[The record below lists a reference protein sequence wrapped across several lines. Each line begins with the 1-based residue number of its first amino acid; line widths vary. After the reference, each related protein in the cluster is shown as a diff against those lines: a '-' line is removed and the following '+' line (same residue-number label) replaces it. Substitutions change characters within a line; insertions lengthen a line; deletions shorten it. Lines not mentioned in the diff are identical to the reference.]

1 MAQTK
6 DIKITIDEKACR
18 GCKLCVDICP
28 TDVYEFDEKEKKCK
42 VKIAAD
48 CIECM
53 SCQYICPSNCIT
65 QEGLYYSKNF
75 FRNEDVYGRVGRYLF
90 PLQDSMELSK
100 EDYTLAA
107 KDIRT
112 RLSALGAT
120 FKKMVGASA
129 PTVATTAGRAGA
141 WHLPEMYDEKAGS
154 LSSLLDDLK
163 SRLKFGWD
171 MNTEMKGDNEAT
183 LIITACPVREICQL
197 EGLTIGGD
205 LCDLFRSY
213 LTGIVV
219 EILKKRPMIK
229 FESTGPDQCRYAIKL
244 MEM

>member
-6 DIKITIDEKACR
+6 EIKITIDEKACR
-18 GCKLCVDICP
+18 GCRLCVDICP
-28 TDVYEFDEKEKKCK
+28 TEVYEFDEKEKKCK
-42 VKIAAD
+42 VKTVKD
-48 CIECM
+48 CIECA
-53 SCQYICPSNCIT
+53 SCQYVCPSNCIT

-75 FRNEDVYGRVGRYLF
+75 FRNEDVYGRAGRYLF

-100 EDYTLAA
+100 EDYILAA

-141 WHLPEMYDEKAGS
+141 WHLPEMYEEKVGN

-163 SRLKFGWD
+163 ERLKYGWE
-171 MNTEMKGDNEAT
+171 MKPEMKGDNEAA
-183 LIITACPVREICQL
+183 LIIAACPVREICQA
-197 EGLTIGGD
+197 EGLKIGGD
-205 LCDLFRSY
+205 LCDLFKSY
-213 LTGIVV
+213 LTGIIV

-229 FESTGPDQCRYAIKL
+229 IESTGDSQCQYAVKL